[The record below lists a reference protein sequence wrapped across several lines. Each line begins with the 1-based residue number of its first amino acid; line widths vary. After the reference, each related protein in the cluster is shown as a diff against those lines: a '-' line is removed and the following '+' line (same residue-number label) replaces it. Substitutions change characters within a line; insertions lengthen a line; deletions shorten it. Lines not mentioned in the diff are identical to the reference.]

1 MLLLRTMS
9 CAHEAPAAHT
19 FPVTKGCVDA
29 APLAVRYGGRGVHP
43 QLTWKPLVMVGR
55 ACIVAPLMGEP
66 DASHRLRVARFSRLF
81 RGLFPVLA
89 PALLLAAGCDDLSS
103 RKLIKDGNDDYRK
116 GDFKAAV
123 AKYDEALKLNPT
135 LAKGWVNRAYACQ
148 AMFTPGATTPENN
161 KAADCIIESLEK
173 AFQLLP
179 DRKDLLNLKIQAQ
192 IDAARYDVVIAYFK
206 GLVTKDPRDLESVKT
221 LPGILLR
228 AGKAEEALEWY
239 KKRTELEPENPEGY
253 YAIGVFNWERLH
265 DKAQITGEKRI
276 KMADEAIAPLSK
288 ALQLNP
294 KYIDAMTYINLVY
307 RERALGWDVNVPEQL
322 KKQQEDTAKANEWQQ
337 KALKLLRE
345 AAPTEKKEPPK
356 DDKSKEKKG

>member
-1 MLLLRTMS
+1 MLLLS
-9 CAHEAPAAHT
+9 A
-19 FPVTKGCVDA
+19 VTKACVDGRR
-29 APLAVRYGGRGVHP
+29 PSVRYGGRGVHP

-66 DASHRLRVARFSRLF
+66 DASHRLDVARFSRLF
-81 RGLFPVLA
+81 RGLLPVLG
-89 PALLLAAGCDDLSS
+89 PVLLLAAGCDDLSA
-103 RKLIKDGNDDYRK
+103 RKLIKEGNDDYRK

-135 LAKGWVNRAYACQ
+135 LAKGWINRAYACQ
-148 AMFTPGATTPENN
+148 AQFTPGMKSPEND
-161 KAADCIIESLEK
+161 KAADCIIESLDK

-179 DRKDLLNLKIQAQ
+179 ERKDLLNLKIQAW
-192 IDAARYDVVIAYFK
+192 IDAGRYEVALAYFK
-206 GLVTKDPRDLESVKT
+206 GLVAKDPKDLETVKT

-228 AGKAEEALEWY
+228 AGKADEALEWY
-239 KKRTELEPENPEGY
+239 KKRCDLEPDNPEAY

-322 KKQQEDTAKANEWQQ
+322 KKQQDDTAKANEWQQ
-337 KALKLLRE
+337 KALALLRA
-345 AAPTEKKEPPK
+345 AAPTDKKEPPK